1 MSVSVSTTLPVVGGR
16 GAAGMRLLT
25 LVLELPSSNRCDGK
39 RVPLSDTVA
48 LGSGPEG
55 AGLEVMDMA
64 LSCSSRDRTIPSP

>member
-1 MSVSVSTTLPVVGGR
+1 MERAVNKNQEKKIRAVMIRP
-16 GAAGMRLLT
+16 LT
-25 LVLELPSSNRCDGK
+25 LVLKLVSSNRCEGK

-55 AGLEVMDMA
+55 DGLEVMDMA